1 MLSRLFKAASVLAT
15 LVLCGVGANAAS
27 VSIVSVDTVNLPAL
41 PTSDIGMPT
50 FGGGTFDNV
59 TTGGGVPGAP
69 GCCYRSPFQEVNE
82 TYISAAYEHAPYR
95 SIFNGSGGYN
105 FSSGKTG
112 LNILWGSPDTYNTL
126 SFFSKKDGGGT
137 LLGSFS
143 LADLLPFGA
152 TAGLGH
158 DMVTFTSAVAF
169 LSIVLTSG
177 SPAFEYAA
185 LTATGSD
192 NQTNLPLPPAILLF
206 GTALG
211 GLTVL
216 GRRRR
221 KEVASA

>member
-1 MLSRLFKAASVLAT
+1 MLSRLFGMTSVLAT
-15 LVLCGVGANAAS
+15 LVLCGVGASAAP
-27 VSIVSVDTVNLPAL
+27 VSITNVDTVNLPTL
-41 PTSDIGMPT
+41 PTFDIGAPT

-82 TYISAAYEHAPYR
+82 TYTSLAYEQAPYR

-105 FSSGKTG
+105 FTSGKTG
-112 LNILWGSPDTYNTL
+112 LNILWGSPDGYNTL
-126 SFFSKKDGGGT
+126 EFFSGKDGGGAS
-137 LLGSFS
+137 LGSFS
-143 LADLLPFGA
+143 LGDLLPWGA
-152 TAGLGH
+152 TAGRGH
-158 DMVTFTSAVAF
+158 DMVTFISTVAF

-185 LTATGSD
+185 LTATGPD

-206 GTALG
+206 GSALA

-221 KEVASA
+221 QGAAAA

>member
-1 MLSRLFKAASVLAT
+1 MLSRLFKATSVLAT
-15 LVLCGVGANAAS
+15 LVLCGVGANAAP
-27 VSIVSVDTVNLPAL
+27 VSIANVDTVNLPTL
-41 PTSDIGMPT
+41 PTIDVGAPA
-50 FGGGTFDNV
+50 FGSGTFDNV

-82 TYISAAYEHAPYR
+82 TYTTAAYATAPYR
-95 SIFNGSGGYN
+95 SIFDGSGGYN
-105 FSSGKTG
+105 FASEKTG
-112 LNILWGSPDTYNTL
+112 LSILWGSPDEYNTL
-126 SFFSKKDGGGT
+126 QFFSGKNGGGT

-143 LADLLPFGA
+143 LADLLPWGA
-152 TAGLGH
+152 TAGRGH
-158 DMVTFTSAVAF
+158 DMVTFTSTIAF